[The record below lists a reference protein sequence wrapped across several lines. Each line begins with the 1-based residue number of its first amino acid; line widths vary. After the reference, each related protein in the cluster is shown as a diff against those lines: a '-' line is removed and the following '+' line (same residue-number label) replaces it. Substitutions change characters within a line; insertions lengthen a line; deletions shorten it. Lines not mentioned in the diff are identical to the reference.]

1 MSYSTVCDAEEA
13 GRLKGTGRS
22 GKSQSG
28 AEQELFW
35 SPNDFSFADKNSAVT
50 LADWNTAV
58 AAGNLYYIGVIEEFD
73 SNDTEPTYYESPNG
87 NLRLKTA
94 NAKRVRQYR
103 LVECAC
109 THANLLSF
117 DAQNGRLFMRTSK
130 GYLKARIEDS
140 GIVRGFKTT
149 QFDVGL
155 RTAATSDTPGFTPID
170 VTFETPFDDDKDI
183 FEDVIDFEFSQ
194 VDQVFNAEFAISSVA
209 SNGTNLTF
217 TLTAT
222 KDCSNVALS
231 GLVAANMK
239 FTDANGAVLSTVAMP
254 ETGSTGVYSVDITT
268 AETVAYVEIDGT
280 QTVAS
285 INYVSGQYKA
295 STA

>member
-13 GRLKGTGRS
+13 GRLRGTARS

-28 AEQELFW
+28 AEQEIFW
-35 SPNDFSFADKNSAVT
+35 SPSDFSFDDKNDATSLT
-50 LADWNTAV
+50 KWNEEV
-58 AAGNLYYIGVIEEFD
+58 ANGNLYYIGVIEEFD
-73 SNDTEPTYYESPNG
+73 SNDTEPTYYESANG

-109 THANLLSF
+109 THAALTSF
-117 DAQNGRLFMRTSK
+117 DAQNGRLFLRTSK
-130 GYLKARIEDS
+130 GYLKARIESD
-140 GIVRGFKTT
+140 GKVRGLKTT

-155 RTAATSDTPGFTPID
+155 KTAATSDTPAFTPID
-170 VTFETPFDDDKDI
+170 VTYETPFDDDMDV
-183 FEDVIDFEFSQ
+183 FEDKIDFEFSQ
-194 VDQVFNAEFAISSVA
+194 VDQIFNAEFSISNVA

-217 TLTAT
+217 DLTAT

-231 GLVAANMK
+231 GLLASHMK
-239 FTDANGAVLSTVAMP
+239 FTDGNGAVLNTVSMP

-268 AETVAYVEIDGT
+268 DETTAFVEVDGV
-280 QTVAS
+280 QTVSS
-285 INYVSGQYKA
+285 INYVSDQYKA
-295 STA
+295 TTS

>member
-13 GRLKGTGRS
+13 GRLKGTARAS
-22 GKSQSG
+22 KAQSG

-35 SPNDFSFADKNSAVT
+35 SPNDFSFADKDSATT

-109 THANLLSF
+109 THAALLSF

-130 GYLKARIEDS
+130 GYLKARLEDD
-140 GIVRGFKTT
+140 GTVRGFKTT

-155 RTAATSDTPGFTPID
+155 RTAATADAPGFTPID

-183 FEDVIDFEFSQ
+183 FEDSIDFEFSQ
-194 VDQVFNAEFAISSVA
+194 VDQIYNAEFAISSVA
-209 SNGTNLTF
+209 SDGSNLTF

-222 KDCSNVALS
+222 KDCTNVALS
-231 GLVAANMK
+231 GLTTSHLIFK
-239 FTDANGAVLSTVAMP
+239 DANGAELATVSMP

-268 AETVAYVEIDGT
+268 AETVAYAEIYGV
-280 QTVAS
+280 QTVSS
-285 INYVSGQYKA
+285 INYVSDQYKA
-295 STA
+295 ST